1 MQSIPNILAGT
12 IQRHASLS
20 PGKLALHCAGQDTSY
35 AALWAQVQQACAG
48 LQAMRVRRGDRVAW
62 LGLND
67 PAMLVLLFA
76 LARIGAILVPLN
88 YRLAAAEQQA
98 ILTHAGASLLVRD
111 QYHADAAQALANAC
125 GMTVAPAMA
134 LLAGNGEG
142 AGTPADDADD
152 APVLLVYTSGT
163 TGRPKGALHTQAAL
177 LANCAIATQMQEIGP
192 LDHVLS
198 ALPLFHVGGLCI
210 QTLPALHA
218 GASVTLHPRF
228 DAQSWLADVQLRKPD
243 LSLLVPAALRAVLEH
258 PHWPGAD
265 LSSLRLLVTGSS
277 IVPTAMID
285 AVHRRGVP
293 VGQIYGSTETG
304 PATLCLGREDAMAQ
318 VGAAGKPGPDV
329 EVRLVDQQGSDVA
342 PGAVGEIWVRAPNLM
357 SGYWRDPGHADFCA
371 GWFHSGDLARQDEA
385 GFYYMVG
392 RCRDMIIS
400 GGENIYPAE
409 IENVLATC
417 ADIVELAVLGQAD
430 ARWGEVV
437 VAVIVKRPLATLDA
451 AAVLGLLE
459 GRVARYKMPR
469 RVLFCDELPKTA
481 LGKVQRA
488 VLRDWVAAQEP

>member
-1 MQSIPNILAGT
+1 MQSIPSILADT
-12 IQRHASLS
+12 IRRHASLT

-35 AALWAQVQQACAG
+35 AALWTQVQQACALLHG
-48 LQAMRVRRGDRVAW
+48 AGVRHGDRVAW

-98 ILTHAGASLLVRD
+98 ILSHAGASLLVVD
-111 QYHADAAQALANAC
+111 PHYADAAQALVDGA
-125 GMTVAPAMA
+125 GIPLVPAMA
-134 LLAGNGEG
+134 LLTGN
-142 AGTPADDADD
+142 DDRDAASTDVDDD
-152 APVLLVYTSGT
+152 APVLLVYSSGT

-177 LANCAIATQMQEIGP
+177 LANCAIATQMQELGP

-228 DAQSWLADVQLRKPD
+228 DAQSWLADVQLRKPE

-304 PATLCLGREDAMAQ
+304 PATLCLGREDAMVR
-318 VGAAGKPGPDV
+318 VGAAGKPGPGV

-371 GWFHSGDLARQDEA
+371 GWFHSGDLARLDEA
-385 GFYYMVG
+385 GFFHVVG

-409 IENVLATC
+409 IENVLSTC
-417 ADIVELAVLGQAD
+417 AEIGELAVLGQAD

-437 VAVIVKRPLATLDA
+437 VVVIVKRPGATIDA
-451 AAVLGLLE
+451 AAVWGLLE

-488 VLRDWVAAQEP
+488 LLRDWVAAQAP